1 MYLKIRL
8 APASF
13 LIFVGLFLVTG
24 TVMAQEPTT
33 QPSALTV
40 SNLGSGTLSLSWT
53 GGDGANTIILA
64 KATSAVD
71 SNPVDATT
79 YTADHFSLGTQIGT
93 GNFVVFSGSAST
105 ALIQGLSASTTYHF
119 AAYEFNTG
127 GSPTPD
133 YLTTGPATAS
143 ATTSAALSLYSYQSG
158 NAEDADTWTTDSSGE
173 TLINSAVPGSADE
186 AVILVNRT
194 VTVTTNN
201 FDVDL
206 MNVNANG
213 VLVLGSTDSHNYT
226 TLSGTGLIQSAS
238 DHPAATNNNFATTS
252 GGTFEYI
259 TSAGSFTLTSSDATT
274 YNNLIIDNTT
284 ITVGLDLTVN
294 GALTLENSATL
305 TLGNDATARTFSFDD
320 ITVNS
325 GTTIS
330 TNATSTG
337 ASTPHTATITG
348 NLTNN
353 GTVDFTA
360 QASAEY
366 TADPTV
372 GVVEVTFSGTDNQ
385 TLSCG
390 GNTDFYRL
398 IVDKGSGQTAQL
410 TVSST
415 STSNFRIFGRNN
427 EVHLSSG
434 DDFNPIVQK
443 ALWIK
448 NGTLELGSN
457 ITIESLSEG
466 GRDYFLPA
474 NGALHIN
481 GASVTSTTTANG
493 TNRQGIIVVGKL
505 QVSAGSY
512 SGSNSQGIF
521 YAGTGEIDIDG
532 GTVTVSQLTT
542 SNVTIGTANAL
553 SYNQS
558 GGTVLVDQSGAENSS
573 FARFDMEAAN
583 ITESRNS
590 FTMSGGT
597 LTVSAPTST
606 GGISIITKDTDFSAT
621 GGTIIAEV
629 TGSINFGITV
639 NGSFHNLTLQ
649 EAVGGAS
656 GEVRTADDGP
666 VTMTELDVNGDLNM
680 NTLVVF
686 NPLGDDVTV
695 GGNFEIETLTTYNP
709 GSNTTTFDG
718 TGDQAFT
725 VTGTITSGLNNLTIN
740 KSSGTLTPSATL
752 TVLGDFT
759 LTAGTFADA
768 GFTHQVTGNVT
779 NSGTH
784 SGSGAIS
791 LVASASTQTIGGD
804 GSGIFENLTLN
815 NTNAATAPI
824 STTADITVNGV
835 LNFAQSKLF
844 SIGSNLLTLGSSA
857 SISGSGSSA
866 YIETSGS
873 SSDSGVT
880 RTYGSTGSF
889 TWPIGAAGGSVFTPA
904 TINVVTASATG
915 TINITPVEAEHPN
928 VTSTGHSLTYYWNVT
943 SSGFSDVSSVTH
955 TYQYADGDILG
966 DEADYIFGRYDN
978 SANSWT
984 SGDTGDVDA
993 GTNTIGGTGNLTG
1006 VSFIDGDFTAGDADP
1021 TTPFG
1026 AVTVFF
1032 SRNDA
1037 PNITTT
1043 GADWDTDSGG
1053 DKTTWST
1060 TAHTGAATTQL
1071 PEDVQG
1077 STVIIASGHIV
1088 DVTSNTKSVDG
1099 VEIGGTLNLNNSS
1112 GHDFGTMTGT
1122 GTLVISSTDG
1132 TPEFPSGDATSF
1144 LGASGGTVTYDNSG
1158 LSVQTLPSTPT
1169 SYNNLIIN
1177 AGLGAFNITLPSAD
1191 LVVLNDLTISD
1202 GASASSSANVFF
1214 ATGQT
1219 YTIGNDLILSSQNA
1233 QTVTFEF
1240 GTAAATSVTVA
1251 NDITI
1256 GSSTALQVNNANGS
1270 VDHTIS
1276 VGGSIINNG
1285 TLDMV
1290 PSSGNNI
1297 DITFTGATSTSVTGT
1312 GATTDFAGITINK
1325 GTSNASE
1332 LNVNATAFTL
1342 TGLTLTNGSF
1352 RLTSAQT
1359 ITPSTTTFTIPSTA
1373 QLATSGGTINL
1384 STGAADGND
1393 VFLGGEIE
1401 VVSGAITI
1409 GTSSNNNNNDIEYF
1423 STGSPVIDVQGGTL
1437 TVNGQIRRPVST
1449 TSGDLSFLQTG
1460 GTININGRNADATRA
1475 KLEVANQGSFTMTS
1489 GTLNIV
1495 RGGGTTFNDLYLYP
1509 NTSSLTGGTIVF
1521 SSGTS
1526 GNQSYTLNSD
1536 IDLNNITVTGNGAS
1550 NTATLTLNDQGRSVN
1565 NLTISE
1571 ANSTFDANGL
1581 ALTITGDFSNTGTF
1595 TGNSNTTTF
1604 SSSSAQS
1611 MALNGTTNF
1620 FNLVVNK
1627 SAETLTLSGSNDAN
1641 VLGDL
1646 TITTGT
1652 IADGERTVNITGN
1665 YTNTGTH
1672 TSGTV
1677 GTGGISFTD
1686 ADHEITGAGNYG
1698 NITLTGT
1705 SRLVTVNSAITLN
1718 ADLDFTGTV
1727 VLDILENGLTFGS
1740 SATITGSSF
1749 SSTKMIRTAANSGIV
1764 KNFPAS
1770 ATDFT
1775 FPIGVGTDYT
1785 PVRTN
1790 LIANTATGSITAR
1803 VFNER
1808 HPLTTSASDLELLRY
1823 WTLENT
1829 GLAGA
1834 TATLV
1839 FTYVSG
1845 DVQGTEA
1852 SYFGGIVSGA
1862 DWSPA
1867 GGTEFDDA
1875 PTNTIRTVDA
1885 AANTITFSGATT
1897 IAGEYTAG
1905 ETAEF
1910 SAVDTYFSRNAGSGG
1925 NWESTSSWSTT
1936 GHDGADAGSVP
1947 DGHKV
1952 EIASGHTI
1960 TVTEDSKSSFSI
1972 ALAGTLTLGTTIGH
1986 DFGTITGA
1994 GEIDITA
2001 TGSGNFNFPASDIT
2015 GYTGTHDYTGSTDG
2029 NMLNTPADYH
2039 NLTFSGTST
2048 KNLQN
2053 TNFGITNDFSM
2064 SAGTVSQAT
2073 PSTISLGGS
2082 FSNTGATFTDTAGT
2096 LDLNGTDAQAITASG
2111 GTTTFNN
2118 FTISNSAGTVTL
2130 NDNVDVNGTFTQAA
2144 ATTMDMDANRI
2155 GGTGAIVVNGEIQT
2169 SNTNGLSG
2177 GATTTFENTLASVTL
2192 NSGSNIVY
2200 DAAGAQSVTARTD
2213 YDGLQVGGSGTKS
2226 MGGTTTVSA
2235 ALNVAAGD
2243 LSIGANTLTLDGT
2256 VTGAG
2261 TITGSTT
2268 SDISIGG
2275 TGDLGTIDFTTGG
2288 ETLGSLT
2295 VNRTGSGTV
2304 DFEEAF
2310 TVNTAVTLTEGF
2322 VNLPESTVLTLG
2334 TSGNPATITGG
2345 SSTAY
2350 FNTDPTDDDTD
2361 TEPEIDIFHEGTDV
2375 TVPAGYNPFF
2385 SISISCPTCSGHKF
2399 KLKIKRGPYNTPP
2412 SSNSRVTTNV
2422 VAAQWDLRKIQG
2434 ATVDVT
2440 VTLCWSGTGE
2450 TTGLGNDVGISIWD
2464 SNLGS
2469 PFWDVGNN
2477 ISTKTGSDPFCQ
2489 TRTITVDGNQRIF
2502 MGVTNDQSP
2511 LPVTLLTFN
2520 GEMNDEG
2527 NIELNW
2533 ETADEENN
2541 DYFQVQR
2548 SETGLDEWEPLGFVT
2563 GNGNSDEIIRYSF
2576 IDDKVSKDEGF
2587 LYYRLKQ
2594 VDFNGAFEYS
2604 PVIAV
2609 AIDSELFE
2617 VEKSWKVF
2625 PNPSYGYNL
2634 QMVLVD
2640 PRFGSGD
2647 NFHFRLLNLK
2657 GQVLHDANQT
2667 AAMGANEVIEKLAFS
2682 SSGIYILEISS
2693 GNKVERH
2700 RLIKN

>member
-8 APASF
+8 ALASLFMLVGFF
-13 LIFVGLFLVTG
+13 LPQGSL
-24 TVMAQEPTT
+24 MAQEPTT

-40 SNLGSGTLSLSWT
+40 TNLGSGTLSLSWT

-64 KATSAVD
+64 KSGSAVD
-71 SNPVDATT
+71 SDPVDATT
-79 YTADHFSLGTQIGT
+79 YTADHFSSGTQIGT

-133 YLTTGPATAS
+133 YLVTSPATAS

-158 NAEDADTWTTDSSGE
+158 NAETAETWTTDSSGE
-173 TLINSAVPGSADE
+173 TLTGSAVPGSADE
-186 AVILVNRT
+186 AVVLINRT
-194 VTVTTNN
+194 VTVTTDN
-201 FDVDL
+201 FDVDHFK
-206 MNVNANG
+206 VDASG
-213 VLVLGSTDSHNYT
+213 VLSLGTTSSHNYA

-238 DHPAATNNNFATTS
+238 THPAVTSNTFATTS

-259 TSAGSFTLTSSDATT
+259 TSAGSITITGSDATT

-284 ITVGLDLTVN
+284 LTAGLNLTVN
-294 GALTLENSATL
+294 GTLTLENSSTL
-305 TLGNDATARTFSFDD
+305 TLGNDATARTFSFND

-325 GTTIS
+325 GNTIS

-348 NLTNN
+348 NVTNN

-372 GVVEVTFSGTDNQ
+372 GVVEVTFSGTSDQ
-385 TLSCG
+385 TLSCS

-398 IVDKGSGQTAQL
+398 IVDKGDDQTLTL

-415 STSNFRIFGRNN
+415 STSNFRIFGRNDEAN
-427 EVHLSSG
+427 TSSG
-434 DDFNPIVQK
+434 DDANPNLEK

-457 ITIESLSEG
+457 ITIESLTEG
-466 GRDYFLPA
+466 GEDYFIPQ

-481 GASVTSTTTANG
+481 GASVTISTTDNG
-493 TNRQGIIVVGKL
+493 TSNQSLNLVGKL
-505 QVSAGSY
+505 QVTSGSY
-512 SGSNSQGIF
+512 SGSTTGGIT
-521 YAGTGEIDIDG
+521 YAGTAELDVDG
-532 GTVTVSQLTT
+532 GTVTISQLRASGT
-542 SNVTIGTANAL
+542 TIGTANAL
-553 SYNQS
+553 TYNQS
-558 GGTVLVDQSGAENSS
+558 NGTVTVDNSGTNSS
-573 FARFDMEAAN
+573 SEARFDMEAAN
-583 ITESRNS
+583 TTDSRNA
-590 FTMSGGT
+590 FIMSGGT
-597 LTVSAPTST
+597 LTVSDPNSVA
-606 GGISIITKDTDFSAT
+606 GISIITKDSDFSIS
-621 GGTIIAEV
+621 GGTIVAEV
-629 TGSINFGITV
+629 TGATNFGITV
-639 NGSFHNLTLQ
+639 NGSFNNLTLQ
-649 EAVGGAS
+649 EDGDGAT
-656 GEVRTADDGP
+656 GDIRTADDGP
-666 VTMTELDVNGDLNM
+666 ITMTALDVDNDL
-680 NTLVVF
+680 TLSTNVVF
-686 NPLGDDVTV
+686 DIQGDDLTV
-695 GGNFEIETLTTYNP
+695 GGNFVIASGTTYTP

-718 TGDQAFT
+718 SGAQALT
-725 VTGTITSGLNNLTIN
+725 ATGTITSGLNNLTIN
-740 KSSGTLTPSATL
+740 KSAETFTPSAAL
-752 TVLGDFT
+752 TILADFT
-759 LTAGTFADA
+759 LTAGTFADG
-768 GFTHQVTGNVT
+768 GFTHVVSGNVT

-791 LVASASTQTIGGD
+791 LNGTATQTIGGD
-804 GSGIFENLTLN
+804 GTGIFQNLTLN
-815 NTNAATAPI
+815 NTNAAAAPI
-824 STTADITVNGV
+824 STTADITVNGT
-835 LNFAQSKLF
+835 LTFSQSKLF
-844 SIGSNLLTLGSSA
+844 SIGANLLTLGSSA

-866 YIETSGS
+866 YIETSGA

-880 RTYGSTGSF
+880 RTYASTGSF
-889 TWPIGAAGGSVFTPA
+889 TWPIGAAGGSVYTPA

-928 VTSTGHSLTYYWNVT
+928 VTTTGLSLTYYWKVT
-943 SSGFSDVSSVTH
+943 SSGFSGVSSVTH
-955 TYQYADGDILG
+955 TYQYADSDIQST
-966 DEADYIFGRYDN
+966 ETDYIFGRFDT
-978 SANSWT
+978 STSSWT
-984 SGDTGDVDA
+984 TGITSDVDES
-993 GTNTIGGTGNLTG
+993 TNTIGGTGNLTG
-1006 VSFIDGDFTAGDADP
+1006 VSYIDGDFTAGDADP
-1021 TTPFG
+1021 TNPFG
-1026 AVTVFF
+1026 SVTVFY

-1037 PNITTT
+1037 ANITST
-1043 GADWDTDSGG
+1043 GADWDTQS
-1053 DKTTWST
+1053 TWST
-1060 TAHTGAATTQL
+1060 VSHSGAQASQF
-1071 PEDVQG
+1071 PESVQG
-1077 STVIIASGHIV
+1077 ATVIIASGHIV
-1088 DVTSNTKSVDG
+1088 NGLTASKT
-1099 VEIGGTLNLNNSS
+1099 VEGLELQGTLDVENSS
-1112 GHDFGTMTGT
+1112 GHDFGTITGT
-1122 GTLVISSTDG
+1122 GNIVISSTG
-1132 TPEFPSGDATSF
+1132 GSPEFPSGDATAF
-1144 LGASGGTVTYDNSG
+1144 LGASGGTVTYTNEG
-1158 LSVQTLPSTPT
+1158 LFIQNLPSTPT
-1169 SYNNLIIN
+1169 SYNNLTIN
-1177 AGLGAFNITLPSAD
+1177 GGITGLGAFGTTLPTVD
-1191 LVVLNDLTISD
+1191 IEILNDLTISD
-1202 GASASSSANVFF
+1202 GAGAGNTANVFLSD
-1214 ATGQT
+1214 GVT
-1219 YTIGNDLILSSQNA
+1219 YTVGNDLILTSQNA
-1233 QTVTFEF
+1233 QSVIFQF
-1240 GTAAATSVTVA
+1240 GDGTATSLVVN
-1251 NDITI
+1251 NDITV
-1256 GSSTALQVNNANGS
+1256 GSSTSFQVDDSGSPNN
-1270 VDHTIS
+1270 HTIS
-1276 VGGSIINNG
+1276 IGGSVTNNG
-1285 TLDMV
+1285 TFDMV

-1297 DITFTGATSTSVTGT
+1297 DVTFTGSTSTSITGT
-1312 GATTDFAGITINK
+1312 GATTDFAGITVNK
-1325 GTSNASE
+1325 GTSKNSE
-1332 LNVNATAFTL
+1332 LNVDATAFTL

-1352 RLTSAQT
+1352 RLTSSQT
-1359 ITPSTTTFTIPSTA
+1359 ITPSTTTFNIPATTR
-1373 QLATSGGTINL
+1373 LAASGGTINL
-1384 STGAADGND
+1384 ATGADDAND
-1393 VFLGGEIE
+1393 VFLGGELE
-1401 VVSGAITI
+1401 VISGAITI
-1409 GTSSNNNNNDIEYF
+1409 GTSTNNNNNDLEYS
-1423 STGSPVIDVQGGTL
+1423 STGSPIVDASGGTL
-1437 TVNGQIRRPVST
+1437 TVNGQIRRPLT
-1449 TSGDLSFLQTG
+1449 TTAGDLVFSITG
-1460 GTININGRNADATRA
+1460 GTVNINGRNAAATRG
-1475 KLEVANQGSFTMTS
+1475 KLEVLNQGRIRITS

-1495 RGGGTTFNDLYLYP
+1495 RGGGTTFNDLYLHP
-1509 NTSSLTGGTIVF
+1509 SAAILSGGSMVF

-1526 GNQSYTLNSD
+1526 GNQSYTVSSNINMND
-1536 IDLNNITVTGNGAS
+1536 ITVTGNGAS
-1550 NTATLTLNDQGRSVN
+1550 NTATLTLHDQAQSIND
-1565 NLTISE
+1565 LTITE

-1581 ALTITGDFSNTGTF
+1581 ALTIGGDFSNTGTY

-1604 SSSSAQS
+1604 SGSSAQS

-1620 FNLVVNK
+1620 FNLVVDK

-1646 TITTGT
+1646 TITAGT
-1652 IADGERTVNITGN
+1652 MADGGRTLNVTGN
-1665 YTNTGTH
+1665 YTNTGSH

-1677 GTGGISFTD
+1677 GTGGVSFTD
-1686 ADHEITGAGNYG
+1686 ADHEITGTGNYG
-1698 NITLTGT
+1698 NITLIGT
-1705 SRLVTVNSAITLN
+1705 SRLVTVNSAITLD

-1727 VLDILENGLTFGS
+1727 VMDVLENGLTFGS
-1740 SATITGSSF
+1740 AATITGSSF

-1790 LIANTATGSITAR
+1790 LTTNTATGSITAK
-1803 VFNER
+1803 VFDER
-1808 HPLTTSASDLELLRY
+1808 HPLTTSTSDLEILRY

-1845 DVQGTEA
+1845 DVQGTES

-1862 DWSPA
+1862 DWSPT

-1936 GHDGADAGSVP
+1936 GHDGVAASAVP
-1947 DGHKV
+1947 DGHKI

-1960 TVTEDSKSSFSI
+1960 TVTENSKSSFSVV
-1972 ALAGTLTLGTTIGH
+1972 LGGTLTLGTTIGH

-2029 NMLNTPADYH
+2029 NMLNTPANFH

-2064 SAGTVSQAT
+2064 SAGTVNQTTA
-2073 PSTISLGGS
+2073 STVSLGGS
-2082 FSNTGATFTDTAGT
+2082 FSNTGATFSDTAGT
-2096 LDLNGTDAQAITASG
+2096 LDLNGTGAQSITASG

-2118 FTISNSAGTVTL
+2118 LTISNSAGTVTL
-2130 NDNVDVNGTFTQAA
+2130 NNNVDMNGTFTQAA
-2144 ATTMDMDANRI
+2144 ATTMDMDANCI
-2155 GGTGAIVVNGEIQT
+2155 GGTGAIIVNGEIQT

-2177 GATTTFENTLASVTL
+2177 GATTTFESTLASVTL

-2200 DAAGAQSVTARTD
+2200 DAAGAQTVTARTD

-2226 MGGTTTVSA
+2226 MGGATTVAA

-2256 VTGAG
+2256 VTGTG

-2295 VNRTGSGTV
+2295 VNRTTSGTV
-2304 DFEEAF
+2304 DFEESF
-2310 TVNTAVTLTEGF
+2310 TINTAVTLTEGF

-2334 TSGNPATITGG
+2334 ASGSPATVTGG
-2345 SSTAY
+2345 SSTTY
-2350 FNTDPTDDDTD
+2350 FNTDPTDDTADTA
-2361 TEPEIDIFHEGTDV
+2361 PEIDFFHEGTDV
-2375 TVPAGYNPFF
+2375 TIPMGYNPFF

-2399 KLKIKRGPYNTPP
+2399 KTNIKRGPYTSPP
-2412 SSNSRVTTNV
+2412 TSGSQVTTNV
-2422 VAAQWDLRKIQG
+2422 VAAQWDLRKISG

-2440 VTLCWSGTGE
+2440 VTLCWTGSGE
-2450 TTGLGNDVGISIWD
+2450 TSGLGNDVGISIWD

-2469 PFWDVGNN
+2469 PFWDVGSN
-2477 ISTKTGSDPFCQ
+2477 ISTKSGSDPYCQ
-2489 TRTITVDGNQRIF
+2489 SRTFTVDSNSRIF
-2502 MGVTNDQSP
+2502 LGVTNDLSP

-2527 NIELNW
+2527 NIDLNW
-2533 ETADEENN
+2533 ETADEESN

-2548 SETGLDEWEPLGFVT
+2548 SQTGLDDWEPLGFVT
-2563 GNGNSDEIIRYSF
+2563 GNGNSDQVIRYNF
-2576 IDDKVSKDEGF
+2576 TDDNVTKDEGF

-2609 AIDSELFE
+2609 AINSELFE
-2617 VEKSWKVF
+2617 VEKSWKVY

-2647 NFHFRLLNLK
+2647 NFRFRLLNMK
-2657 GQVLHDANQT
+2657 GEVLHDANQT
-2667 AAMGANEVIEKLAFS
+2667 AAMGASEVIEKLAFS
-2682 SSGIYILEISS
+2682 RSGIYVLEISS
-2693 GNKVERH
+2693 GTKVERH

>member
-1 MYLKIRL
+1 MYFKIRL
-8 APASF
+8 TSVSF
-13 LIFVGLFLVTG
+13 VIFVGLFLLAG
-24 TVMAQEPTT
+24 TLMAQEPTT

-64 KATSAVD
+64 KAGSAVD

-79 YTADHFSLGTQIGT
+79 YTADHFSLGTQIGS

-133 YLTTGPATAS
+133 YLTTSPATVS
-143 ATTSAALSLYSYQSG
+143 TTTSAALSLYSYQSG
-158 NAEDADTWTTDSSGE
+158 NAEEADTWTTDASGQ
-173 TLINSAVPGSADE
+173 TLVNQAVPGSADE

-201 FDVDL
+201 LDVDH
-206 MNVNANG
+206 MNINANG
-213 VLVLGSTDSHNYT
+213 ILSLGSTDSHNYAT
-226 TLSGTGLIQSAS
+226 MSGTGLIQSTS
-238 DHPAATNNNFATTS
+238 THPSVTTNDFATTS
-252 GGTFEYI
+252 GGTFEYV
-259 TSAGSFTLTSSDATT
+259 TSAGSFTLTGSAAAT

-284 ITVGLDLTVN
+284 ITAGLDLTVN
-294 GALTLENSATL
+294 GTLTLENSATL

-320 ITVNS
+320 IVVNS

-360 QASAEY
+360 QTSAEY

-372 GVVEVTFSGTDNQ
+372 GVVEVTFSGTEAQ

-398 IVDKGSGQTAQL
+398 IVDKGNDQTSTL
-410 TVSST
+410 VVSST
-415 STSNFRIFGRNN
+415 STSNFRVFGRNN
-427 EVHLSSG
+427 EVHLASG
-434 DDFNPIVQK
+434 DDFNPTIQK
-443 ALWIK
+443 AIWIK
-448 NGTLELGSN
+448 NGTLELGAN
-457 ITIESLSEG
+457 IEIESLSEG
-466 GRDYFLPA
+466 GRDFFIPG

-493 TNRQGIIVVGKL
+493 TNRQGIIVVGKF
-505 QVSAGSY
+505 QISSGSF

-532 GTVTVSQLTT
+532 GTVTASQLTA

-558 GGTVLVDQSGAENSS
+558 GGTVSIDRSGAENSS

-583 ITESRNS
+583 ITDSRNS

-597 LTVSAPTST
+597 LTVSAPTNA
-606 GGISIITKDTDFSAT
+606 GGISIITKDTDFSVT

-629 TGSINFGITV
+629 TASINFGITV
-639 NGSFHNLTLQ
+639 NGAFHNLTLQ
-649 EAVGGAS
+649 EASGGAS

-666 VTMTELDVNGDLNM
+666 ITMTELDINGNLNM

-686 NPLGDDVTV
+686 NPQGDDVKV
-695 GGNFEIETLTTYNP
+695 GGNFVIEALTTYTP

-725 VTGTITSGLNNLTIN
+725 VSGTITSGLNNLTVN
-740 KSSGTLTPSATL
+740 KSSGTLTPSAAL
-752 TVLGDFT
+752 TVLGDLN
-759 LTAGTFADA
+759 LTAGTLADG

-791 LVASASTQTIGGD
+791 LVASGATQTIGGD
-804 GSGIFENLTLN
+804 GTGIFENLTLN

-844 SIGSNLLTLGSSA
+844 SIGSNLLTFGSAA
-857 SISGSGSSA
+857 SITGSGSSA

-889 TWPIGAAGGSVFTPA
+889 TWPIGAAGGSVYTPA
-904 TINVVTASATG
+904 TINVATASATG

-928 VTSTGHSLTYYWNVT
+928 VTTTGLALTYYWNVT
-943 SSGFSDVSSVTH
+943 SSGFSGVSSVSH
-955 TYQYADGDILG
+955 TYQYADSDIQS
-966 DEADYIFGRYDN
+966 DEADYIFGRYDT

-984 SGDTGDVDA
+984 SGVTGDVDA
-993 GTNTIGGTGNLTG
+993 GTNTIGGTGNLAG

-1021 TTPFG
+1021 TTPFD

-1032 SRNDA
+1032 SRNGA
-1037 PNITTT
+1037 TNITTT
-1043 GADWDTDSGG
+1043 GADWDTQE
-1053 DKTTWST
+1053 TWST
-1060 TAHTGAATTQL
+1060 VSHEGAAATQF
-1071 PEDVQG
+1071 PENVQG
-1077 STVIIASGHIV
+1077 ATVIIASGHIV
-1088 DVTSNTKSVDG
+1088 NGLTASKSVDG
-1099 VEIGGTLNLNNSS
+1099 LELQGTLDVENSS
-1112 GHDFGTMTGT
+1112 GHDFGTLTGT
-1122 GTLVISSTDG
+1122 GNLIISSTDG
-1132 TPEFPSGDATSF
+1132 TPEFPSGDATAF
-1144 LGASGGTVTYDNSG
+1144 LGSSGGTVTYSNSG

-1169 SYNNLIIN
+1169 SYNNLSIN

-1191 LVVLNDLTISD
+1191 LEVLNDFTVSD
-1202 GASASSSANVFF
+1202 GASASNAANVFF
-1214 ATGQT
+1214 ATGQSL
-1219 YTIGNDLILSSQNA
+1219 TIGNDLILSSDNA
-1233 QTVTFEF
+1233 QTVTLEF
-1240 GTAAATSVTVA
+1240 GTATASSVVVTNNV
-1251 NDITI
+1251 TI
-1256 GSSTALQVNNANGS
+1256 GSSTALQVNDANGS

-1276 VGGSIINNG
+1276 VGGSVTNNG

-1297 DITFTGATSTSVTGT
+1297 DVTFTGSTSTSVTGT
-1312 GATTDFAGITINK
+1312 GATTNFAGIVLNK
-1325 GTSNASE
+1325 GTSKASE
-1332 LNVNATAFTL
+1332 LNINATAFSL

-1359 ITPSTTTFTIPSTA
+1359 ITPSTTTFDIPSTT
-1373 QLATSGGTINL
+1373 QLAVSGGTINL
-1384 STGAADGND
+1384 STAAADAND
-1393 VFLGGEIE
+1393 VTLGGEIE

-1409 GTSSNNNNNDIEYF
+1409 GTSSNNNNNDIEYS
-1423 STGSPVIDVQGGTL
+1423 STGTPIIDVQGGTL

-1449 TSGDLSFLQTG
+1449 TSGNLSFSQTG
-1460 GTININGRNADATRA
+1460 GTITINGRNADATRA
-1475 KLEVANQGSFTMTS
+1475 KLEVVNEGSFTMTS

-1509 NTSSLTGGTIVF
+1509 NTSSISGGTVVF
-1521 SSGTS
+1521 TSGTS
-1526 GNQSYTLNSD
+1526 GNQSYTLSSS
-1536 IDLNNITVTGNGAS
+1536 IDLNNITVTGNGGS
-1550 NTATLTLNDQGRSVN
+1550 NTATLTLNDQGRSIN
-1565 NLTISE
+1565 DLTISE

-1581 ALTITGDFSNTGTF
+1581 ALTIGGNFSNTGTF
-1595 TGNSNTTTF
+1595 TANSNTTTF
-1604 SSSSAQS
+1604 SSSAAQS

-1620 FNLVVNK
+1620 FNLVLNK
-1627 SAETLTLSGSNDAN
+1627 SAETLTLSGSNDAA

-1646 TITTGT
+1646 TLTSGT
-1652 IADGERTVNITGN
+1652 IADGGRTLTLTGN
-1665 YTNTGTH
+1665 LINNAAH

-1686 ADHEITGAGNYG
+1686 ADHTITGTGAYG
-1698 NITLTGT
+1698 NLTLTGT
-1705 SRLVTVNSAITLN
+1705 SRLVTVNSAITLS

-1727 VLDILENGLTFGS
+1727 VLDVLSNGLTFGS
-1740 SATITGSSF
+1740 DATITGSSF
-1749 SSTKMIRTAANSGIV
+1749 SSTKMIRTAANIGIV

-1775 FPIGVGTDYT
+1775 FPIGIATDYT

-1790 LIANTATGSITAR
+1790 LTTNTNTGSITAR

-1808 HPLTTSASDLELLRY
+1808 HPLTTSSSDLELLRY
-1823 WTLENT
+1823 WTLEST
-1829 GLAGA
+1829 GLSGV

-1839 FTYVSG
+1839 FTYVDG
-1845 DVQGTEA
+1845 DVQGTES
-1852 SYFGGIVSGA
+1852 SYFGGIVSAA

-1875 PTNTIRTVDA
+1875 PTNTVRTVNA
-1885 AANTITFSGATT
+1885 TSNTITFSGATT

-1936 GHDGADAGSVP
+1936 GHDGVAASAVP
-1947 DGHKV
+1947 DGHKIV
-1952 EIASGHTI
+1952 IASGHTI
-1960 TVTEDSKSSFSI
+1960 TVTEDNKSSFSI
-1972 ALAGTLTLGTTIGH
+1972 SLEGTLTLGTTIGH
-1986 DFGTITGA
+1986 DFGTITGT
-1994 GEIDITA
+1994 GEVDITA
-2001 TGSGNFNFPASDIT
+2001 TASGNFNFPASDIT
-2015 GYTGTHDYTGSTDG
+2015 GYTGTHDYTGSSDG
-2029 NMLNTPADYH
+2029 NMLNTPANFH

-2053 TNFGITNDFSM
+2053 TNFGITNNFSM
-2064 SAGTVSQAT
+2064 SAGTVNQTTA
-2073 PSTISLGGS
+2073 STVSLGGS
-2082 FSNTGATFTDTAGT
+2082 FSNTGATFSDTAGT
-2096 LDLNGTDAQAITASG
+2096 LDLNGTGAQGITASG

-2118 FTISNSAGTVTL
+2118 ITISNTAGTVTV
-2130 NDNVDVNGTFTQAA
+2130 NNNIDMNGTFTQAA
-2144 ATTMDMDANRI
+2144 STTLDMDANCI
-2155 GGTGAIVVNGEIQT
+2155 GGTGAIVINGEVQT
-2169 SNTNGLSG
+2169 ANTNGLSG
-2177 GATTTFENTLASVTL
+2177 GATTTFENTVASVTL

-2200 DAAGAQSVTARTD
+2200 DATGAQTVTARTD

-2226 MGGTTTVSA
+2226 MAGATTVSA

-2268 SDISIGG
+2268 SNISVGG
-2275 TGDLGTIDFTTGG
+2275 TGDLGTIDFSSGG
-2288 ETLGSLT
+2288 NTLGSLT
-2295 VNRTGSGTV
+2295 VNRTTSGTV
-2304 DFEEAF
+2304 DFEEDF
-2310 TVNTAVTLTEGF
+2310 TINTAATLTEGF
-2322 VNLPESTVLTLG
+2322 VNLPDNTTMTLG

-2345 SSTAY
+2345 SETAY
-2350 FNTDPTDDDTD
+2350 FNTDVTDDDGD
-2361 TEPEIDIFHEGTDV
+2361 SEPEIDFFLESSELEI
-2375 TVPAGYNPFF
+2375 PMGYNPFF
-2385 SISISCPTCSGHKF
+2385 SIRLSCPTCSGHRF
-2399 KLKIKRGPYNTPP
+2399 RARIKRGPYNTPP
-2412 SSNSRVTTNV
+2412 SSNGRVTTNV
-2422 VAAQWDLRKIQG
+2422 VAAQWQLRKVSG
-2434 ATVDVT
+2434 GTVDVT
-2440 VTLCWSGTGE
+2440 VTLCWSSSGE
-2450 TTGLGNDVGISIWD
+2450 TSGLGNDVGISIWD
-2464 SNLGS
+2464 TNLGS

-2477 ISTKTGSDPFCQ
+2477 ISTKSGSGPFCQ
-2489 TRTITVDGNQRIF
+2489 SRTITVDSNSRIF
-2502 MGVTNDQSP
+2502 LGVTNDQSP
-2511 LPVTLLTFN
+2511 LPVTLLSFN
-2520 GEMNDEG
+2520 GEMNDQG
-2527 NIELNW
+2527 NIDLNW

-2541 DYFQVQR
+2541 DFFQVQR
-2548 SETGLDEWEPLGFVT
+2548 SSTGLDDWEPLGFVA

-2576 IDDKVSKDEGF
+2576 TDDNVSKDEGF

-2604 PVIAV
+2604 PVISV
-2609 AIDSELFE
+2609 AIDSEQFE
-2617 VEKSWKVF
+2617 AEKSWKVF
-2625 PNPSYGYNL
+2625 PNPSNGFNL
-2634 QMVLVD
+2634 QMVLTD

-2647 NFHFRLLNLK
+2647 SFRFRLLNMK
-2657 GQVLHDANQT
+2657 GQVLHDAEQT
-2667 AAMGANEVIEKLAFS
+2667 AARGADEVIEKLAFS
-2682 SSGIYILEISS
+2682 RSGLYILEIFS

>member
-1 MYLKIRL
+1 
-8 APASF
+8 
-13 LIFVGLFLVTG
+13 
-24 TVMAQEPTT
+24 MAQEPTT

-40 SNLGSGTLSLSWT
+40 TNLGSGTLSLSWT

-64 KATSAVD
+64 KSGSAVD
-71 SNPVDATT
+71 SDPVDATT
-79 YTADHFSLGTQIGT
+79 YTADHFGSGTQIGT
-93 GNFVVFSGSAST
+93 GNFVVFSGSTST

-133 YLTTGPATAS
+133 YLVTSPATTS

-158 NAEDADTWTTDSSGE
+158 NAETADTWTTDSSGE
-173 TLINSAVPGSADE
+173 TLINAAVPGSADE

-213 VLVLGSTDSHNYT
+213 ILVLGSTDSHDFT

-238 DHPAATNNNFATTS
+238 AHPAVTNNNFATTS

-284 ITVGLDLTVN
+284 ITAGLDLTVN

-348 NLTNN
+348 NLTNE

-372 GVVEVTFSGTDNQ
+372 GVVEVTFSGTESQ

-398 IVDKGSGQTAQL
+398 IVDKGNDQTARL

-427 EVHLSSG
+427 EVHLASG
-434 DDFNPIVQK
+434 DDFNPTIQK

-448 NGTLELGSN
+448 NGTIELGSN
-457 ITIESLSEG
+457 IEMESLSEG
-466 GRDYFLPA
+466 GRDFVIPG

-481 GASVTSTTTANG
+481 GASITSTTTSNG
-493 TNRQGIIVVGKL
+493 TNRQGIIVIGKF
-505 QVSAGSY
+505 QISAGSY
-512 SGSNSQGIF
+512 NGSNSQGIF

-532 GTVTVSQLTT
+532 GTVTASQLTA

-558 GGTVLVDQSGAENSS
+558 GGTVSIDRSGAENSS

-597 LTVSAPTST
+597 LTVSAPTSA
-606 GGISIITKDTDFSAT
+606 GGISIITKDTDFSVT

-629 TGSINFGITV
+629 TASINFGITV

-649 EAVGGAS
+649 EKAGGAS

-666 VTMTELDVNGDLNM
+666 ITMTELNVNGDLNM

-686 NPLGDDVTV
+686 DPQGDDVIV
-695 GGNFEIETLTTYNP
+695 GGNFEIETLTTYTP
-709 GSNTTTFDG
+709 GANTTTFDG

-740 KSSGTLTPSATL
+740 KSSGTFTPSAAL
-752 TVLGDFT
+752 TILGDLT

-768 GFTHQVTGNVT
+768 GFTHPVTGNVV

-791 LVASASTQTIGGD
+791 LVSTSTQTIGGD
-804 GSGIFENLTLN
+804 GSGVFQNLTLN
-815 NTNAATAPI
+815 NTNAAAAPI

-844 SIGSNLLTLGSSA
+844 SIGANLLTLGSSA

-880 RTYGSTGSF
+880 RTYGTTGSF
-889 TWPIGAAGGSVFTPA
+889 TWPIGAAGGSVYTPA

-928 VTSTGHSLTYYWNVT
+928 VTTTGLALTYYWNVS
-943 SSGFSDVSSVTH
+943 SSGFSGVSSVTH
-955 TYQYADGDILG
+955 TYQYADGDIQS
-966 DEADYIFGRYDN
+966 DEADYIFGRYDT
-978 SANSWT
+978 SGNSWT

-993 GTNTIGGTGNLTG
+993 GTNTIGGTGNLAG

-1026 AVTVFF
+1026 GVTVFYT
-1032 SRNDA
+1032 RNGA
-1037 PNITTT
+1037 TNITTT
-1043 GADWDTDSGG
+1043 GSDWDTQS
-1053 DKTTWST
+1053 TWST
-1060 TAHTGAATTQL
+1060 VSHEGAAASQL

-1077 STVIIASGHIV
+1077 ATVIIASGHIV
-1088 DVTSNTKSVDG
+1088 NGLAASKSVDG
-1099 VEIGGTLNLNNSS
+1099 LELQGTLNVENSS
-1112 GHDFGTMTGT
+1112 GHDFGTLTGT
-1122 GTLVISSTDG
+1122 GNLVISSTDG
-1132 TPEFPSGDATSF
+1132 TPEFPSGDATAF

-1169 SYNNLIIN
+1169 SYNNLIVN

-1191 LVVLNDLTISD
+1191 LAVLNDLTISD
-1202 GASASSSANVFF
+1202 GASASSSANVFL

-1233 QTVTFEF
+1233 QTVTLEF
-1240 GTAAATSVTVA
+1240 GIASATAVTVT

-1256 GSSTALQVNNANGS
+1256 GSSTALQVNNTNGS

-1276 VGGSIINNG
+1276 VGGSITNNG

-1297 DITFTGATSTSVTGT
+1297 DVTFTGATSTSVTGT
-1312 GATTDFAGITINK
+1312 GATTDFAGIIVNK
-1325 GTSNASE
+1325 GTSKASE
-1332 LNVNATAFTL
+1332 LDVNATAFSL

-1384 STGAADGND
+1384 ATGADDAND
-1393 VFLGGEIE
+1393 LFLGGEIE
-1401 VVSGAITI
+1401 IVSGTIAI

-1423 STGSPVIDVQGGTL
+1423 STGTPVIDVQGGTL

-1449 TSGDLSFLQTG
+1449 TSGNLSFSQTG
-1460 GTININGRNADATRA
+1460 GTVTINGRNADATRA
-1475 KLEVANQGSFTMTS
+1475 KLEVVNLGTFTMTT
-1489 GTLNIV
+1489 GTLTIV
-1495 RGGGTTFNDLYLYP
+1495 RGAGTTYNDLYLYP
-1509 NTSSLTGGTIVF
+1509 NTSTVSGGSIVF

-1526 GNQSYTLNSD
+1526 GNQSYTLSSAIDFND
-1536 IDLNNITVTGNGAS
+1536 ITITGNGAS
-1550 NTATLTLNDQGRSVN
+1550 NTATLTMNDQGFSIN
-1565 NLTISE
+1565 DLTITE

-1581 ALTITGDFSNTGTF
+1581 ALTIGGDFSNTGTF

-1604 SSSSAQS
+1604 SGSVAQS

-1620 FNLVVNK
+1620 FNLILNK
-1627 SAETLTLSGSNDAN
+1627 SAETLTLSGSSDAN

-1646 TITTGT
+1646 TLTSGT
-1652 IADGERTVNITGN
+1652 MEDGGRTVNITGN
-1665 YTNTGTH
+1665 YTNNASH

-1677 GTGGISFTD
+1677 GTGGISFSD
-1686 ADHEITGAGNYG
+1686 ADHAITGTGAYG

-1705 SRLVTVNSAITLN
+1705 SRLVTVNSAITLD

-1727 VLDILENGLTFGS
+1727 VLDVLENGLTFGS

-1790 LIANTATGSITAR
+1790 LTTNTVVGTITAK

-1845 DVQGTEA
+1845 DVQGTES
-1852 SYFGGIVSGA
+1852 SYFGGIVSAA

-1925 NWESTSSWSTT
+1925 NWESSSSWSTT

-1947 DGHKV
+1947 NGHKV
-1952 EIASGHTI
+1952 EIASGHVI

-1972 ALAGTLTLGTTIGH
+1972 VLAGTLTLGTTIGH

-1994 GEIDITA
+1994 GEVDITA

-2029 NMLNTPADYH
+2029 NMLNTPADFH

-2064 SAGTVSQAT
+2064 SAGTVNQTTA
-2073 PSTISLGGS
+2073 STVSLGGS
-2082 FSNTGATFTDTAGT
+2082 FSNTGATFSDTAGT
-2096 LDLNGTDAQAITASG
+2096 LDLNGTGAQAITASG

-2118 FTISNSAGTVTL
+2118 ITISNSAGTVTL
-2130 NDNVDVNGTFTQAA
+2130 NDNVDMNGTFTQAA
-2144 ATTMDMDANRI
+2144 ATTMDMDANCI
-2155 GGTGAIVVNGEIQT
+2155 GGTGAIIVNGEIQT

-2177 GATTTFENTLASVTL
+2177 GATTTFENTLTSVTL
-2192 NSGSNIVY
+2192 NAGSNIVY
-2200 DAAGAQSVTARTD
+2200 DATGAQSVTARTD

-2226 MGGTTTVSA
+2226 MGGATSVAA

-2268 SDISIGG
+2268 SNISVGG

-2288 ETLGSLT
+2288 ESLGSLT
-2295 VNRTGSGTV
+2295 VNRTTSGTV
-2304 DFEEAF
+2304 DFEDDF
-2310 TVNTAVTLTEGF
+2310 TINTAVTLTEGF
-2322 VNLPESTVLTLG
+2322 VNLADTKTMTLG

-2345 SSTAY
+2345 SETAY
-2350 FNTDPTDDDTD
+2350 FNTDVTDDDGD
-2361 TEPEIDIFHEGTDV
+2361 DEPEIDFFLESTDLEI
-2375 TVPAGYNPFF
+2375 PIGYNPYL
-2385 SISISCPTCSGHKF
+2385 SMRISCPTCSGHRF
-2399 KLKIKRGPYNTPP
+2399 RARVKRGPYNTPP
-2412 SSNSRVTTNV
+2412 SSGSRVTTNV
-2422 VAAQWDLRKIQG
+2422 VAAQWQLRKVSG
-2434 ATVDVT
+2434 GTVDVT
-2440 VTLCWSGTGE
+2440 VTLCWSGSAE
-2450 TTGLGNDVGISIWD
+2450 TTGLGNDVGISIWNTD
-2464 SNLGS
+2464 LGS
-2469 PFWDVGNN
+2469 PFWDVGSN
-2477 ISTKTGSDPFCQ
+2477 ISTKSGSNPYCQ
-2489 TRTITVDGNQRIF
+2489 SRTITVDSNSRIF
-2502 MGVTNDQSP
+2502 LGVTNDQSP

-2541 DYFQVQR
+2541 DFFQVQR
-2548 SETGLDEWEPLGFVT
+2548 SNTGLGDWEPLGFVT
-2563 GNGNSDEIIRYSF
+2563 GNGNSDQLLKYSF
-2576 IDDKVSKDEGF
+2576 VDDKVNKDEGF

-2594 VDFNGAFEYS
+2594 VDFNGVFEYS
-2604 PVIAV
+2604 PVISV
-2609 AIDSELFE
+2609 AIDSELFQ

-2625 PNPSYGYNL
+2625 PNPSNGYDL
-2634 QMVLVD
+2634 QMVLTD

-2647 NFHFRLLNLK
+2647 AFRFRLLNMK

-2667 AAMGANEVIEKLAFS
+2667 AAMGASEVIDKLAFS
-2682 SSGIYILEISS
+2682 GAGIYILEISS
-2693 GNKVERH
+2693 ENKVERH